1 MTPKK
6 PKTLKD
12 HILEETLEKPSESVA
27 FLEKYHKSALKV
39 KELKEGVSMWGQVL
53 TVVAVFSVSL
63 NAWNLMDN
71 TPGNDVSESANP
83 RLTSAATDELVEE
96 IVMADGSLDLQ
107 AISSAL
113 SCVMWG
119 LVAAKARYA
128 TSLVTSKD
136 HIEVGKMV
144 KSIGSLLLCTF
155 LFCGT
160 KLINDNKIIE
170 QSSDF
175 FQQKLDD
182 FAEQIE
188 ETFDMETVSLDD
200 FSFPIHLQ
208 DSNEEETQFPT
219 PNELVDQWSDRF
231 FDAFEEI
238 TDSVDEFFAKKE
250 MQQYTPHF
258 EIEVDEDNL
267 EDLVEEVFGSDTQK
281 YDFVPIEIAIQRLK
295 NLIPVA
301 SCFILA
307 IIYYVHTVA
316 YQRVLTKHQNLTNLY
331 YDPTVRVA
339 SGQSAKNIVA
349 RISGKAQVDS
359 LKDKVDQVLNEYAT
373 V

>member
-1 MTPKK
+1 
-6 PKTLKD
+6 
-12 HILEETLEKPSESVA
+12 
-27 FLEKYHKSALKV
+27 
-39 KELKEGVSMWGQVL
+39 
-53 TVVAVFSVSL
+53 
-63 NAWNLMDN
+63 
-71 TPGNDVSESANP
+71 
-83 RLTSAATDELVEE
+83 
-96 IVMADGSLDLQ
+96 
-107 AISSAL
+107 
-113 SCVMWG
+113 MWG

-208 DSNEEETQFPT
+208 DSNEEETQLPS

-267 EDLVEEVFGSDTQK
+267 EELVEEVFGQDSQK
-281 YDFVPIEIAIQRLK
+281 YDFVPIEIAIQRFK

-301 SCFILA
+301 SCFILG

-359 LKDKVDQVLNEYAT
+359 LKDKVEQALSEYAST
-373 V
+373 QQKA